1 MLEFFK
7 DTPEAVHNTQ
17 RIAEQCNLELKLGK
31 PMLPTFKVPDS
42 HTPDSFMAEL
52 AFEGLHERFKE
63 LHKAGAKF
71 DPDIYRA
78 RLTLELGVIQKMGFS
93 GYFLIVQDFINW
105 AKKAN
110 IPVGPGRGS
119 GAGSLVAYAL
129 RITDLDPIPYNLLF
143 ERFLNP
149 ERVSM
154 PDFDVDFMQER
165 RGKVIEYVA
174 HKYGRER
181 VGQIA
186 TYAGLNPK
194 SAIKDVA
201 RTLGISFTEINEL
214 TKPMPLLIDGK
225 KPEFDKALEH
235 APKLK
240 ELAAT
245 DEKYRKVIEVAR
257 SLEGLYR
264 QAGMHAGGVV
274 IGEKP
279 LVEYVPL
286 FSGNNNELV
295 TQFDKDKVEAAG
307 LVKFDFLGLKTLD
320 VIESCEQ
327 LVNTR
332 IARENAMSPE
342 ERDRARKA

>member
-1 MLEFFK
+1 REDAKAHEILMSIASGRTLADPKRMRHSTDALYVTSPEEMYSIFSAV
-7 DTPEAVHNTQ
+7 PEAVANTQ
-17 RIAEQCNLELKLGK
+17 RIDEACNVELELGK
-31 PMLPTFKVPDS
+31 PMLPTFKVPAGHDADS
-42 HTPDSFMAEL
+42 YIAEL
-52 AFEGLHERFKE
+52 SVQGLNERFKE
-63 LHKAGAKF
+63 LKYPVDRDA
-71 DPDIYRA
+71 YLA
-78 RLTLELGVIQKMGFS
+78 RLQLELGVIQRMGFS

-105 AKKAN
+105 AKRHS

-165 RGKVIEYVA
+165 RGEVIQYVA
-174 HKYGRER
+174 DRYGRER

-201 RTLGISFTEINEL
+201 RTLGVPFGEINEL
-214 TKPMPLLIDGK
+214 TKPMPLLLDGK
-225 KPEFDKALEH
+225 KPDLDTCLEF

-245 DEKYRKVIEVAR
+245 D
-257 SLEGLYR
+257 
-264 QAGMHAGGVV
+264 
-274 IGEKP
+274 
-279 LVEYVPL
+279 
-286 FSGNNNELV
+286 
-295 TQFDKDKVEAAG
+295 
-307 LVKFDFLGLKTLD
+307 
-320 VIESCEQ
+320 
-327 LVNTR
+327 
-332 IARENAMSPE
+332 
-342 ERDRARKA
+342 